1 MKRIAIA
8 LVLSLSLAGC
18 ANLGPLVNFATVGI
32 NNPVTPDM
40 VYRAEQTMILTV
52 SGLLAYKKACIAK
65 AIDQSCRGVIQKLQV
80 YTRPAALAIK
90 DLRAALRAN
99 DQIRAIAAYNAF
111 SKLMDDFKSTA
122 IANGVT

>member
-1 MKRIAIA
+1 
-8 LVLSLSLAGC
+8 
-18 ANLGPLVNFATVGI
+18 
-32 NNPVTPDM
+32 
-40 VYRAEQTMILTV
+40 MILTKAASDDSAPSASR
-52 SGLLAYKKACIAK
+52 SGMPVVAVRMLACIAK
-65 AIDQSCRGVIQKLQV
+65 SIAQTCRATIMKLQT